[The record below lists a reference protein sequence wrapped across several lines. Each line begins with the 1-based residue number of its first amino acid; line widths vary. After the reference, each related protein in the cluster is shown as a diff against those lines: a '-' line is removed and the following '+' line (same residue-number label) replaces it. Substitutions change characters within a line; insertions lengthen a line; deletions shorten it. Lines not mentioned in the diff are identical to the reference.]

1 MSGCCFLE
9 VCLFVCLF
17 LMKNGKGESMDTKI
31 KMKEL
36 KGVKGGE
43 TTIRIYSMRKE
54 SIFDEKKV
62 T

>member
-1 MSGCCFLE
+1 
-9 VCLFVCLF
+9 
-17 LMKNGKGESMDTKI
+17 MKNGKGESMDTKI